1 MEIHNQD
8 QKDLLNTL
16 IGETPHS
23 VLYCTVLYCTALFP
37 ADEGYYYHWTG
48 ATDQRHEGTWL
59 WGGETGSGGAV
70 EDVAWM
76 ARE

>member
-1 MEIHNQD
+1 MSQ
-8 QKDLLNTL
+8 LLQFAQVEAIKRANNKVRT
-16 IGETPHS
+16 
-23 VLYCTVLYCTALFP
+23 VLLDTLYCTALFP